1 MSGKPEIKLFNWK
14 SAVMATLAG
23 VAGASYRTYQ
33 SYQQNGHLSS
43 VDLGVTA
50 ITTTPSNPPE
60 NAPRSPLYRFLVVS

>member
-50 ITTTPSNPPE
+50 ITIAIVCCIVT
-60 NAPRSPLYRFLVVS
+60 VVGWWANREE

>member
-43 VDLGVTA
+43 VDLGSP
-50 ITTTPSNPPE
+50 PSP
-60 NAPRSPLYRFLVVS
+60 SPSYAVS